1 MRISVSRWAIGWL
14 TVAAQA
20 ASPSGPADWLAVVR
34 GGGDE
39 ATKARA
45 LQQLAVAGAPEALPE
60 LGALL
65 GDPRLGQYA
74 RDALQQRGDEPARAM
89 LRAALDRLNG
99 PALAG
104 VIGTL
109 GHLGDAAA
117 TGRLVEFAG
126 GADEASAGAALLAL
140 GRIGS
145 PAARAAVVA
154 ALRDPRPTRREA
166 AAEAALRSAEALRD
180 TNVAAARELFA
191 LVAAAEVSP
200 VWRGAGARGILLL
213 AGEAAPALLATR
225 LRQGDAAE
233 RDLVLGVAREIGT
246 PAVAVALA
254 GEVGALPPPWQAAV
268 AVALADLGGPEALAA
283 LENLAREGKAEARE
297 TAVTALG
304 RRGVDTSLPL
314 LLAATREEPAGSL
327 AAAAWAALVRVPAA
341 GAGAALLAELPAAG
355 PARQA
360 KLIGVL
366 GERRFA
372 GAADA
377 LLRLAAGA
385 EPVAAGA
392 ALRALGQLLPP
403 ERLPDL
409 VQLAPRLADEE
420 RRTLADRAIVTTA
433 MKVADPVRRAEPLR
447 RAFEEAADP
456 ALRRA
461 LVRPLGALM
470 RATGGR
476 HEVFFSLQVALRDP
490 DAGVRGAALGAL
502 AAWPDA
508 APVWTLLA
516 EAARPEASE
525 AERGVAL
532 AGALRLT
539 TNVAAGRER
548 SPLDLVAAF
557 RTAAGLAR
565 TASERRE
572 LVGSLASL
580 RHPAVAELLTP
591 YLNDPEVREEAS
603 LALVQ
608 AAAGLLGPAHLPI
621 LRPLLERVAREA
633 KDEDVRRRAARL
645 ARGEAPAPKGKAAK
659 AGAVAA
665 QPATGGKPGPVFN
678 GVDLTGWDGDPGVWR
693 VEDGVIVGG
702 NPRGNPRNEF
712 LAMTRRTGDFVLRL
726 EYRLTGTE
734 GFVNGGVQVRSE
746 RIADPAHEMSGYQAD
761 IGAGH
766 SGSLYDESRRKR
778 FLARAAEEQFRRLER
793 PGEWNR
799 YEIRCSGPRVEIFL
813 NGERTVDYTETE
825 PGVVPAGR
833 IALQI
838 HGKCKAEIAFRK
850 LELEER

>member
-39 ATKARA
+39 AARARA

-74 RDALQQRGDEPARAM
+74 RDALQQRGDEPARVV
-89 LRAALDRLNG
+89 LRAALDRLTG
-99 PALAG
+99 PARTG

-126 GADEASAGAALLAL
+126 GTDDASAVAALLAL
-140 GRIGS
+140 GRIGN
-145 PAARAAVVA
+145 PAARTAVVA
-154 ALRDPRPTRREA
+154 ALRDPRPARREA
-166 AAEAALRSAEALRD
+166 GAEAALRIAEARRE
-180 TNVAAARELFA
+180 TEPAGARELFA
-191 LVAAAEVSP
+191 TVAAAEVPP
-200 VWRGAGARGILLL
+200 VWRGAGARGTLLL
-213 AGEAAPALLATR
+213 AGEAAPGLLATR
-225 LRQGDAAE
+225 LREGDAAQ
-233 RDLVLGVAREIGT
+233 RDLVLGVARELGT
-246 PAVAVALA
+246 PGVAAALA

-268 AVALADLGGPEALAA
+268 AVALADLGGPVALAA
-283 LENLAREGKAEARE
+283 LETLAREGKAEARE
-297 TAVTALG
+297 AAVTALG
-304 RRGVDTSLPL
+304 RRGVDTSVPL
-314 LLAATREEPAGSL
+314 LLAATREEPAGPL

-341 GAGAALLAELPAAG
+341 GAGAAVLAEVPAAA
-355 PARQA
+355 PERQA
-360 KLIGVL
+360 KLISTL

-377 LLRLAAGA
+377 LLRLAAGP
-385 EPVAAGA
+385 EPITAAA

-403 ERLPDL
+403 ERMSDL

-433 MKVADPVRRAEPLR
+433 LKVADPVRRAEPLR
-447 RAFEEAADP
+447 RAFEAATDP
-456 ALRRA
+456 ATRRA
-461 LVRPLGALM
+461 LVRPLAALM

-476 HEVFFSLQVALRDP
+476 HEVFFSLQAALSDP
-490 DAGVRGAALGAL
+490 DPGVRGAVLGAL

-508 APVWTLLA
+508 APVATLLA
-516 EAARPEASE
+516 EAARPETSA
-525 AERGVAL
+525 AERGIAL

-539 TNVAAGRER
+539 SNVAAGRER
-548 SPLDLVAAF
+548 SPLDVVAAF

-565 TASERRE
+565 TTAERRD

-580 RHPAVAELLTP
+580 RHPEVAGLLAP
-591 YLNDPEVREEAS
+591 HLGDPEVREEAA

-608 AAAGLLGPAHLPI
+608 AAAGLLGPAHRPVVA
-621 LRPLLERVAREA
+621 PLLERVAREA

-659 AGAVAA
+659 AGASLAPVASA
-665 QPATGGKPGPVFN
+665 GVPGPLFN
-678 GVDLTGWDGDPGVWR
+678 GIDLTGWDGDPGVWR

-702 NPRGNPRNEF
+702 NARGNPRNEF

-766 SGSLYDESRRKR
+766 SGSLYDESRRRR
-778 FLARAAEEQFRRLER
+778 FLARATEEQVRRLER

-799 YEIRCSGPRVEIFL
+799 YEIRCTGPRVEIFL

>member
-20 ASPSGPADWLAVVR
+20 ASPAGPADWLAVVR

-39 ATKARA
+39 AARARA

-74 RDALQQRGDEPARAM
+74 RDALQQRGDDPARAV
-89 LRAALDRLNG
+89 LRAALDRLTG
-99 PALAG
+99 PARTG

-126 GADEASAGAALLAL
+126 GTDDASAVAALLAL
-140 GRIGS
+140 GRIGN
-145 PAARAAVVA
+145 PAAREAVVT
-154 ALRDPRPTRREA
+154 ALRDPRAERREA
-166 AAEAALRSAEALRD
+166 GAEAALRIAEARRE
-180 TNVAAARELFA
+180 TEPAGARELFA
-191 LVAAAEVSP
+191 LVAAAEVPP
-200 VWRGAGARGILLL
+200 VWRGAGARGTLLL
-213 AGEAAPALLATR
+213 ASDAAPGLLAVR
-225 LRQGDAAE
+225 LREGDAAE
-233 RDLVLGVAREIGT
+233 RDLVLGVARELGT
-246 PAVAVALA
+246 PGVGVALA
-254 GEVGALPPPWQAAV
+254 GEVGALPTPWQAAV
-268 AVALADLGGPEALAA
+268 AVALADLGGPAALAA
-283 LENLAREGKAEARE
+283 LEALARDGQAEARE
-297 TAVTALG
+297 AAITALG
-304 RRGVDTSLPL
+304 RRGVDTSVPL
-314 LLAATREEPAGSL
+314 LLAATREDPAGAL

-341 GAGAALLAELPAAG
+341 GAGAALLAEVPTAA
-355 PARQA
+355 PERQA
-360 KLIGVL
+360 KLISTL

-385 EPVAAGA
+385 EPVAAAA
-392 ALRALGQLLPP
+392 ALRALGQALPP
-403 ERLPDL
+403 ERLADL

-433 MKVADPVRRAEPLR
+433 MKVADPVGRAEPLR
-447 RAFEEAADP
+447 RAFEAASDP
-456 ALRRA
+456 ATRRA

-476 HEVFFSLQVALRDP
+476 HEVFFSLQAALSDP
-490 DAGVRGAALGAL
+490 DPGVRAAVLGAL

-508 APVWTLLA
+508 APVATLLA
-516 EAARPEASE
+516 EAARPETSA
-525 AERGVAL
+525 AERGIAL
-532 AGALRLT
+532 AGALRLAS
-539 TNVAAGRER
+539 NVAAGRER
-548 SPLDLVAAF
+548 SPLDVVATF

-565 TASERRE
+565 TPAERRD

-580 RHPAVAELLTP
+580 RHPDVAGLLAP
-591 YLNDPEVREEAS
+591 HLGDPEVREEAA

-608 AAAGLLGPAHLPI
+608 AAAGLVGPAHLPMM
-621 LRPLLERVAREA
+621 RPLLERVAREA
-633 KDEDVRRRAARL
+633 KDDDVRRRAARL

-659 AGAVAA
+659 AGASLAPVASA
-665 QPATGGKPGPVFN
+665 GVPGPLFN
-678 GVDLTGWDGDPGVWR
+678 GIDLTGWDGDPGVWR
-693 VEDGVIVGG
+693 VEDGVILGG
-702 NPRGNPRNEF
+702 NARGNPRNEF

-746 RIADPAHEMSGYQAD
+746 RIADPEHEMSGYQAD

-766 SGSLYDESRRKR
+766 SGSLYDESRRRR
-778 FLARAAEEQFRRLER
+778 FLARATEEQVRRLER

-799 YEIRCSGPRVEIFL
+799 YEIRCTGPRVEIFL

>member
-1 MRISVSRWAIGWL
+1 MRTPASLYWL
-14 TVAAQA
+14 LCLSAAAQA
-20 ASPSGPADWLAVVR
+20 APAPGPAEWLAVVR

-39 ATKARA
+39 AARARA

-74 RDALQQRGDEPARAM
+74 RDALQQRGDEPARAV

-109 GHLGDAAA
+109 GHLGDAGA

-140 GRIGS
+140 GRIGD

-154 ALRDPRPTRREA
+154 ALRDPRPTRRDA
-166 AAEAALRSAEALRD
+166 AAEAALRIAETLRGAD
-180 TNVAAARELFA
+180 AAAARELFA
-191 LVAAAEVSP
+191 TVAAAEVAA
-200 VWRGAGARGILLL
+200 VWRGAGARGTLLL
-213 AGEAAPALLATR
+213 AGDAAPGLLAAR

-233 RDLVLGVAREIGT
+233 RDLVLGVARELGM
-246 PAVAVALA
+246 PGVAVALA
-254 GEVGALPPPWQAAV
+254 GELNALPPPWQAAV
-268 AVALADLGGPEALAA
+268 AVALADLGGPAALAA
-283 LENLAREGKAEARE
+283 LETLAREGKAEARE

-304 RRGVDTSLPL
+304 RRGVETSVPL
-314 LLAATREEPAGSL
+314 LLAATREEPAGRL

-341 GAGAALLAELPAAG
+341 GAGAALVAELPGAE

-360 KLIGVL
+360 KLLSVL

-385 EPVAAGA
+385 EPVAAAA
-392 ALRALGQLLPP
+392 ALRALGLLLPP

-409 VQLAPRLADEE
+409 VQLAPRLRDEE

-447 RAFEEAADP
+447 RAFEAASDP
-456 ALRRA
+456 ATRRA

-476 HEVFFSLQVALRDP
+476 HEVFFSLQAALRDP
-490 DAGVRGAALGAL
+490 DAGVREAVLAAL

-508 APVWTLLA
+508 APVSTLLA
-516 EAARPEASE
+516 EAARAEASE

-532 AGALRLT
+532 AGALRLAA
-539 TNVAAGRER
+539 NVAAGRER
-548 SPLDLVAAF
+548 SPLDVVGAF
-557 RTAAGLAR
+557 RAAAGLAR
-565 TASERRE
+565 TPAERRE

-580 RHPAVAELLTP
+580 RHPEVAGLLAP
-591 YLNDPEVREEAS
+591 HLNDPEVRDEAS

-608 AAAGLLGPAHLPI
+608 AAAGLTGPTHLP
-621 LRPLLERVAREA
+621 LVRPLLERVAREA

-645 ARGEAPAPKGKAAK
+645 ARGEAPAAKGKAAK
-659 AGAVAA
+659 AGAGPAPAA
-665 QPATGGKPGPVFN
+665 SGGKPGPVFN

-693 VEDGVIVGG
+693 VADGVIVGG

-746 RIADPAHEMSGYQAD
+746 RIEDPAHEMSGYQAD
-761 IGAGH
+761 VGAGH

-778 FLARAAEEQFRRLER
+778 FLARATEEQVRRLER
-793 PGEWNR
+793 PGEWNQ
-799 YEIRCSGPRVEIFL
+799 YEIRCTGPRVEIFL